1 MPFDD
6 LEESQDEMQTPPR
19 RFGYPF
25 VGDEDDAINPAMG
38 MPAAPVRG
46 LQSYVAPTVMPQ
58 TRSTGRQF
66 VPKPGIGQQ
75 IVAMGNREMPPFDI
89 QDGRAVWRND
99 PATLPKANIGQRI
112 VGMAP
117 SRVVQPTPLPN
128 FDPSQPSR
136 LEQLPH
142 LFPRSSSDQMH
153 GRQELFGAST
163 PDRADRSPNWRSNSG
178 DNPSPSSQPT
188 VSPVSSSRVGPAD
201 RSVPGFS
208 GQPEYLRGPLDFNEF
223 ASFLGARR

>member
-99 PATLPKANIGQRI
+99 PRTQAKPNIGQRI
-112 VGMAP
+112 VEMAP
-117 SRVVQPTPLPN
+117 SWKSQPTPLPN

-136 LEQLPH
+136 LEQLPY
-142 LFPRSSSDQMH
+142 LFPRNPSDEMH
-153 GRQELFGAST
+153 GRQELFGAGATDLANSSPDLQSNSLDRRSQSSQTMASSANSRSVGST
-163 PDRADRSPNWRSNSG
+163 DRS
-178 DNPSPSSQPT
+178 
-188 VSPVSSSRVGPAD
+188 
-201 RSVPGFS
+201 
-208 GQPEYLRGPLDFNEF
+208 
-223 ASFLGARR
+223 